1 MMEVTVAE
9 TVMGVKVVTS
19 KELKTHVCTKTCA

>member
-1 MMEVTVAE
+1 MTEVMVAE

-19 KELKTHVCTKTCA
+19 KELKTHVYTKT